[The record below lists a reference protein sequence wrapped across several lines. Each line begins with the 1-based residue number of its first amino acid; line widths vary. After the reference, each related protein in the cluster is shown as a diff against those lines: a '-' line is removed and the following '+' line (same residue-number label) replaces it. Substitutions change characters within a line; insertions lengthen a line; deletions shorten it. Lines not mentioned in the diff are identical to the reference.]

1 MRKSLGQYNIEKS
14 SSSDVN
20 NISWSQKKQK
30 EKDIPRKKKVVKKTQ
45 IPSGTNIIYK
55 KNEDKKTVKKTF
67 TIDKPT
73 IVKNREDKEVYVTQ
87 VGWAGI
93 RLGKITISTNKKTRI
108 TTMDAHTINVSNKFD
123 RVG

>member
-1 MRKSLGQYNIEKS
+1 MGI
-14 SSSDVN
+14 
-20 NISWSQKKQK
+20 
-30 EKDIPRKKKVVKKTQ
+30 DI
-45 IPSGTNIIYK
+45 IIGAH
-55 KNEDKKTVKKTF
+55 THTF
-67 TIDKPT
+67 LDKPT

>member
-45 IPSGTNIIYK
+45 IPPGTNIIYK

-67 TIDKPT
+67 TIENKQKLEKPKEEISKKHENT
-73 IVKNREDKEVYVTQ
+73 SSTLGQVK
-87 VGWAGI
+87 
-93 RLGKITISTNKKTRI
+93 GKAFERPG
-108 TTMDAHTINVSNKFD
+108 
-123 RVG
+123 R

>member
-45 IPSGTNIIYK
+45 IPLGTNIIYK

-67 TIDKPT
+67 TIENKQKLEKSKEEISRKHENT
-73 IVKNREDKEVYVTQ
+73 ASTLGQVK
-87 VGWAGI
+87 
-93 RLGKITISTNKKTRI
+93 GKAFERPG
-108 TTMDAHTINVSNKFD
+108 
-123 RVG
+123 R

>member
-30 EKDIPRKKKVVKKTQ
+30 ETDIPRKKKVVKKTQ

-67 TIDKPT
+67 TIENKQKLEKPKEEISKKHENRAST
-73 IVKNREDKEVYVTQ
+73 LGQVK
-87 VGWAGI
+87 
-93 RLGKITISTNKKTRI
+93 GKAFERPG
-108 TTMDAHTINVSNKFD
+108 
-123 RVG
+123 R